1 MIFIDRGLKLK
12 THSVSRIRRYL
23 YAAGMAMQLLSIG
36 AVQAELPVS
45 RQSEILHLIRHDCG
59 SCHGMTL
66 KGGLGPPL
74 TVERLGQRLT
84 GELAGIIRNGIRE
97 TPMPPWEGILND
109 EEIAWMVKQ
118 LQQGLQDEHP
128 D

>member
-1 MIFIDRGLKLK
+1 MTKAF
-12 THSVSRIRRYL
+12 
-23 YAAGMAMQLLSIG
+23 
-36 AVQAELPVS
+36 LPVAS
-45 RQSEILHLIRHDCG
+45 MMLLANVCFADVSAARQSELMYLLKQDCG

-74 TVERLGQRLT
+74 TVERLGQRST

-97 TPMPPWEGILND
+97 TPMPRWEGILND
-109 EEIAWMVKQ
+109 DEIAWMVKQ
-118 LQQGLQDEHP
+118 LQQGIQDEHQ

>member
-1 MIFIDRGLKLK
+1 MRK
-12 THSVSRIRRYL
+12 YL
-23 YAAGMAMQLLSIG
+23 YTAGLAMQLLST
-36 AVQAELPVS
+36 AVQAELPLS
-45 RQSEILHLIRHDCG
+45 KQSEILHLLRHDCG

-74 TVERLGQRLT
+74 TVERLGQRST

-97 TPMPPWEGILND
+97 TPMPRWEGILND
-109 EEIAWMVKQ
+109 DEIAWMVKQ
-118 LQQGLQDEHP
+118 LQQGIQDEHQ